1 MKIKNFYKKFKTKN
15 KCYNER
21 AFTLIELMVVI
32 AISVLIGGALFVNLR
47 AGGRSMDL
55 NSSAE
60 KLAGVIKQAQMMALS
75 GKQIDSI
82 RPAGG
87 YGVYFDVS
95 TDPDSYKIFANTND
109 ADNYEYDAG
118 DMEIQTITLPEQ
130 VSMIPSDLT
139 PLNPVKSIIFKPPYG
154 PIYVSSGSGGTPL
167 TGTNR
172 AQVLLQHLEANFYA
186 YVRINSQGEID
197 VRKTD

>member
-1 MKIKNFYKKFKTKN
+1 MNIKN

-47 AGGRSMDL
+47 VGGRLVDL

-95 TDPDSYKIFANTND
+95 TTPDSYKIFANTHD

-118 DMEIQTITLPEQ
+118 EDTEIQTITLPEQ
-130 VSMIPSDLT
+130 VSMTPSD
-139 PLNPVKSIIFKPPYG
+139 SIISVIFKPPYG
-154 PIYVSSGSGGTPL
+154 PIYKSSGSGGSPL
-167 TGTNR
+167 IGTNR
-172 AQVLLQHLEANFYA
+172 VQVLLQHLDTNFYA

-197 VRKTD
+197 VRKTE